1 MILIFSYVLLIIVL
15 YSMYRMYKED
25 EVLQLKTE
33 KSLEF
38 FVMCFWLGAVLAFSV
53 LNTYYSIQECKRWEH
68 NIEEYKL
75 MNAHPDSLRM
85 QHP

>member
-1 MILIFSYVLLIIVL
+1 
-15 YSMYRMYKED
+15 MYQMYKED
-25 EVLQLKTE
+25 DLLQVKAKQSLQL
-33 KSLEF
+33 F
-38 FVMCFWLGAVLAFSV
+38 IMCFAFGFILAFSV

-68 NIEEYKL
+68 NIEEYKV